1 MFLLEWIFLKSLL
14 ECSICNLNLKEI
26 RIKIKVELAVQKK
39 IIYFNESPLKM
50 NKKKLFISC

>member
-1 MFLLEWIFLKSLL
+1 MFLLERIFLKSLL
-14 ECSICNLNLKEI
+14 ECSICNLNLKET